1 MTWLSEDPWT
11 LVGACGVLALAF
23 LVLLRITQQ
32 GKYLAWAGGA
42 AAAAGLV
49 LLVEALWVTDRERI
63 EHVIYDMA
71 DAVKEGDFPR
81 VESHLAPKFEEE
93 IGTIPKIAMR
103 GAVMGLDFEFIR
115 IAQLEVHAGRRTG
128 MGTADFL
135 SMAQWAERSPNGG
148 ATFDATPPPGV
159 GFSFGFREVEPD
171 RWKVSRI
178 DVTSVPMGGSPETVS
193 GYLARFASR
202 ASRSR

>member
-11 LVGACGVLALAF
+11 LVGACGVLALAS

-42 AAAAGLV
+42 AAAAALV
-49 LLVEALWVTDRERI
+49 LLVELLWVTDRERI
-63 EHVIYDMA
+63 ERVIYDMA
-71 DAVKEGDFPR
+71 DAVEHGEFPR
-81 VESHLAPKFEEE
+81 VESHLAPEFERESGAFSKFA
-93 IGTIPKIAMR
+93 IR

-115 IAQLEVHAGRRTG
+115 VSRLEVHAGERTG
-128 MGTADFL
+128 MGKADFL
-135 SMAQWAERSPNGG
+135 GMAQWAVRSPEGG

-159 GFSFGFREVEPD
+159 GFSFGFREVEPTQ
-171 RWKVSRI
+171 WKVSRI
-178 DVTSVPMGGSPETVS
+178 EVTSVPMGGTPEAVS
-193 GYLARFASR
+193 GYLSRFAPR